1 LPRTLIQRK
10 KHYGKIILI
19 GKDFSENKSTEMHH
33 FTKYDKTLLPGMYMN
48 AEIELNS
55 QQSNVLPSEAIVN
68 YENKNYIFI
77 DRDKL
82 FEMKV
87 TTGTSENG
95 YVVLDSN
102 QDLND
107 LNIVVKGSYSL
118 LMKMK
123 NLEE

>member
-1 LPRTLIQRK
+1 LLTRTLIQR

-19 GKDFSENKSTEMHH
+19 GKDFSENKSTEMHCH

-77 DRDKL
+77 DR
-82 FEMKV
+82 E
-87 TTGTSENG
+87 TS
-95 YVVLDSN
+95 
-102 QDLND
+102 
-107 LNIVVKGSYSL
+107 SL
-118 LMKMK
+118 K
-123 NLEE
+123 

>member
-1 LPRTLIQRK
+1 
-10 KHYGKIILI
+10 
-19 GKDFSENKSTEMHH
+19 
-33 FTKYDKTLLPGMYMN
+33 
-48 AEIELNS
+48 
-55 QQSNVLPSEAIVN
+55 VLPSEAIVN

-77 DRDKL
+77 DRETSSLKWKKL
-82 FEMKV
+82 
-87 TTGTSENG
+87 TGTSENG

-118 LMKMK
+118 FYDEMK

>member
-1 LPRTLIQRK
+1 VRFVAPLHPEK

-19 GKDFSENKSTEMHH
+19 GKFSENKSTEMHCH

-77 DRDKL
+77 DK
-82 FEMKV
+82 E
-87 TTGTSENG
+87 TS
-95 YVVLDSN
+95 
-102 QDLND
+102 
-107 LNIVVKGSYSL
+107 SL
-118 LMKMK
+118 K
-123 NLEE
+123 